1 MTTGRINQVAAEIY
15 FETERGANTERL
27 GVSKFISSRLGW
39 RFFENA
45 SSHEFRTCRLYHAP
59 RRRLRPEKF
68 YILVLDAAAG
78 GLCCTS
84 FLFGFSQ
91 RGPSA
96 HRPTCGGLCE
106 DPELSVR
113 TVWFD
118 MNRLEGLK
126 QTPSIHTTP
135 AGCVKPTYVDSL
147 VRGDRAPG
155 G

>member
-27 GVSKFISSRLGW
+27 GDSKFISSRLGW
-39 RFFENA
+39 RFF
-45 SSHEFRTCRLYHAP
+45 FLKMRP
-59 RRRLRPEKF
+59 RMSFALVICITLPGGVCVQRNF
-68 YILVLDAAAG
+68 IYILVLDAAAG

-84 FLFGFSQ
+84 ILFGFSISQ

-118 MNRLEGLK
+118 MN
-126 QTPSIHTTP
+126 
-135 AGCVKPTYVDSL
+135 
-147 VRGDRAPG
+147 
-155 G
+155 